1 MDNQI
6 NQYREPGEGAITFAL
21 EYTKGLTKQEAE
33 PIIASLLKGEL
44 HEVSDKRVKR
54 CDYCG
59 YWWRDESVRNTKKT
73 CSKECKTGIKT
84 LQRSQQRE
92 RKALLNPPSKK
103 KKRRRADDY
112 VWWLEYP
119 YWLDEDS
126 MLRVTERFEVLSE
139 EAFIDHVASN
149 GAIYGIGNRKKT
161 NRQGEF

>member
-73 CSKECKTGIKT
+73 CSKECKTG
-84 LQRSQQRE
+84 
-92 RKALLNPPSKK
+92 
-103 KKRRRADDY
+103 
-112 VWWLEYP
+112 
-119 YWLDEDS
+119 
-126 MLRVTERFEVLSE
+126 
-139 EAFIDHVASN
+139 
-149 GAIYGIGNRKKT
+149 
-161 NRQGEF
+161 